1 MLFLSLFFSI
11 NKVYSAQTNI
21 ISSAISQILSSAQ
34 LNFENALKNDMD
46 SKLKDLNDKWKGYNT
61 EVCKSLEYFTNS
73 LVYQLNT
80 FNDILNNI
88 KRKVKGGTN
97 RVKFNVD
104 PNVGTGCFVNSQGLG
119 VPQSLGTQRVSFVDP
134 QPTCPSQTQQP
145 YFAQQMNPMAAPQ
158 PSFLQ
163 APTGFSASDPQATS
177 CPSNQAARR
186 SLQARPE
193 TFTGIAPQRAYG
205 RGYGT
210 TQ

>member
-1 MLFLSLFFSI
+1 LFFGI

-21 ISSAISQILSSAQ
+21 ISSAISQILSNAQ

-80 FNDILNNI
+80 FNDILNSI

-104 PNVGTGCFVNSQGLG
+104 PNVGTGCFVSSQGLG
-119 VPQSLGTQRVSFVDP
+119 VPQSLGTQRVSFLDP

-163 APTGFSASDPQATS
+163 APTGFSASAPQATS
-177 CPSNQAARR
+177 CPSNQATRR
-186 SLQARPE
+186 NLQARPE
-193 TFTGIAPQRAYG
+193 TFTGIPPQRAYG